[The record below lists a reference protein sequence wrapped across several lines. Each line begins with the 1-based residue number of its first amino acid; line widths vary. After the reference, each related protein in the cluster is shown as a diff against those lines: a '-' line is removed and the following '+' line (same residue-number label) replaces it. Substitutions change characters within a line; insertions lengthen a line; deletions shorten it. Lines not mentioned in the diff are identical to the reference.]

1 MENST
6 SKYRIDVYIGS
17 DNNSRKINDSYLEKV
32 KNWANEAFPQGYT
45 ILKGEGYY
53 NGISEDSILLFSFLE
68 YDKQIQN
75 SLQRL
80 KDELKQESILF
91 VKSNVDYEVA

>member
-1 MENST
+1 MENNT
-6 SKYRIDVYIGS
+6 SKYRIDIYIGS
-17 DNNSRKINDSYLEKV
+17 DNNSRKINDHYLEKV
-32 KNWANEAFPQGYT
+32 KSWANETFPQGYT